1 MQKVNYGRL
10 FDQKAEELR
19 KSGEKPSLL
28 LHACC
33 APCSSH
39 TLTVLHE
46 LFRITLYFY
55 NPNIAPEEEYTYRCS
70 ELKRLV
76 KEMGMDIPI
85 IEENY
90 DPAPFL
96 SLAKGL
102 EDLPERG
109 LRCQK
114 CIALRLEKAGLKAK
128 ELGCDF
134 FTTTLTISP
143 HKDCTFIN
151 EKGCELAETIGIQYL
166 FSDFKKHEGYKHS
179 IELSKKYGLYR
190 QNYCGCVFSK
200 VQAERKDTYG
210 QGTKDQCDAV
220 S

>member
-1 MQKVNYGRL
+1 MDGKPKTNYGL
-10 FDQKAEELR
+10 LLDKKLAELD
-19 KSGEKPSLL
+19 KSGERPTLL

-39 TLTVLHE
+39 TLTVLDKY
-46 LFRITLYFY
+46 FRITLYFC
-55 NPNIAPEEEYTYRCS
+55 NPNIAPEEEYIFRLN

-76 KEMGMDIPI
+76 REMELDITI
-85 IEENY
+85 IEEAY
-90 DPAPFL
+90 DPAPFYE
-96 SLAKGL
+96 LAKGL

-109 LRCQK
+109 ERCRK
-114 CIALRLEKAGLKAK
+114 CIGYRLRKAGEKAR
-128 ELGCDF
+128 ELGCDY

-151 EKGCELAETIGIQYL
+151 EFGGSLQSEVGVPYL

-179 IELSKKYGLYR
+179 IELSRQYNLYR

-200 VQAERKDTYG
+200 K
-210 QGTKDQCDAV
+210 AV
-220 S
+220 SR

>member
-1 MQKVNYGRL
+1 MPEQKINYGL
-10 FDQKAEELR
+10 LLDKKIAELE
-19 KSGEKPSLL
+19 KSGERPSLL

-39 TLTVLHE
+39 TLTVLYKY
-46 LFRITLYFY
+46 FRITLYFC
-55 NPNIAPEEEYTYRCS
+55 NPNIAPEEEYVFRLN

-76 KEMGMDIPI
+76 REMGLDIPI
-85 IEENY
+85 IEEDY
-90 DPAPFL
+90 DSAPFYE
-96 SLAKGL
+96 LAKGL

-109 LRCQK
+109 ERCKK
-114 CIALRLEKAGLKAK
+114 CIGYRLRKAGEKAK

-143 HKDCTFIN
+143 HKDCAFIN
-151 EKGCELAETIGIQYL
+151 EFGGRLQDEVEVAYL

-179 IELSKKYGLYR
+179 IELSRQYDLYR

-200 VQAERKDTYG
+200 K
-210 QGTKDQCDAV
+210 AV
-220 S
+220 SR

>member
-1 MQKVNYGRL
+1 MPEQKINYGL
-10 FDQKAEELR
+10 LLDKKIAELE
-19 KSGEKPSLL
+19 KSGERPSLL

-39 TLTVLHE
+39 TLTVLYKY
-46 LFRITLYFY
+46 FRITLYFC
-55 NPNIAPEEEYTYRCS
+55 NPNIAPEEEYVFRLN

-76 KEMGMDIPI
+76 REMGLDIPI
-85 IEENY
+85 IEEDY
-90 DPAPFL
+90 DSAPFYE
-96 SLAKGL
+96 LAKGL

-109 LRCQK
+109 ERCKK
-114 CIALRLEKAGLKAK
+114 CIGYRLRKAGEKAK

-143 HKDCTFIN
+143 HKDCAFIN
-151 EKGCELAETIGIQYL
+151 EFGGRLQDEVGVAYL

-179 IELSKKYGLYR
+179 IELSRQYNLYR

-200 VQAERKDTYG
+200 K
-210 QGTKDQCDAV
+210 AV
-220 S
+220 SR

>member
-1 MQKVNYGRL
+1 MPEQKINYGL
-10 FDQKAEELR
+10 LLDKKIAELE
-19 KSGEKPSLL
+19 KSGERPSLL

-39 TLTVLHE
+39 TLTVLYKY
-46 LFRITLYFY
+46 FRITLYFC
-55 NPNIAPEEEYTYRCS
+55 NPNIAPEEEYVFRLN

-76 KEMGMDIPI
+76 REMGLDIPI
-85 IEENY
+85 IEEDY
-90 DPAPFL
+90 DSAPFYE
-96 SLAKGL
+96 LAKGL

-109 LRCQK
+109 ERCKK
-114 CIALRLEKAGLKAK
+114 CIGYRLRKAGEKAK

-143 HKDCTFIN
+143 HKDCAFIN
-151 EKGCELAETIGIQYL
+151 EFGGRLQDEVGVAYL

-179 IELSKKYGLYR
+179 IELSRQYNLYR

-200 VQAERKDTYG
+200 KAISR
-210 QGTKDQCDAV
+210 
-220 S
+220 

>member
-1 MQKVNYGRL
+1 MNKVNYGRML
-10 FDQKAEELR
+10 DEKMAELE

-39 TLTVLHE
+39 TLLFLHE
-46 LFRITLYFY
+46 HFDITLYFC
-55 NPNIAPEEEYTYRCS
+55 NPNISPESEFNFRLD

-76 KEMGMDIPI
+76 KELGLDINI
-85 IEENY
+85 IEEPY
-90 DPAPFL
+90 DSAPFFA
-96 SLAKGL
+96 LAKGL

-109 LRCQK
+109 ERCQK
-114 CIALRLEKAGLKAK
+114 CIEFRLRMAAAKAK
-128 ELGCDF
+128 ELGSDY

-151 EKGCELAETIGIQYL
+151 ECGGRISEETGVPYL
-166 FSDFKKHEGYKHS
+166 YSDFKKHDGYKHS
-179 IELSKKYGLYR
+179 IQLSKEYNLYR
-190 QNYCGCVFSK
+190 QNYCGCVFSI
-200 VQAERKDTYG
+200 RN
-210 QGTKDQCDAV
+210 